1 MVSLSSIIFI
11 YCIMN
16 AIKSTVNPINKK
28 DKKCIQYA
36 VIVALNHEEV
46 GKYPERIT
54 KIKSFI
60 YKYN

>member
-1 MVSLSSIIFI
+1 
-11 YCIMN
+11 MN